1 MPMNN
6 TPRSHYEQ
14 NPGAAGIF
22 VRTTY
27 YTDSVKNCTTCSQLG
42 DEYHTLFHCSEIC
55 RDDLLDMPNDFSSI
69 WNYEGVNRLFQ
80 RIRDAEYVE

>member
-1 MPMNN
+1 MIKFRLGSHKLRIETGRWNR
-6 TPRSHYEQ
+6 TPRAE
-14 NPGAAGIF
+14 
-22 VRTTY
+22 RL
-27 YTDSVKNCTTCSQLG
+27 CTTCSQLG